1 MFFGLVFVR
10 FVKLQILIMLFEYV
24 RHICTAILKARRRR
38 LVKIINKNVMNSVN
52 IKMAIVVV
60 VFFLVDIFYK

>member
-1 MFFGLVFVR
+1 M
-10 FVKLQILIMLFEYV
+10 
-24 RHICTAILKARRRR
+24 
-38 LVKIINKNVMNSVN
+38 KIINKNVMKSVN